1 MQWLYTKEA
10 NSVDLS
16 LPDGYRNKGPAVAKR
31 TSWTELWCCDDQKDR
46 ACCQTTT
53 NMYLWARL
61 SIRAAASFAQ
71 RRWQTGQRYR
81 PWLSNRRRV
90 LGDNC
95 SPHLF
100 TFHISTGSKYS
111 HTLSSE
117 PDRHQANLFESF
129 TRCCYGLALDAL
141 QHSTTLNFDLG
152 FDQLLLDAT
161 LWANDLGAYRI
172 WCHIRVPV
180 PDIKGTRMDDRSH
193 ERNMQHRH
201 HDESFR
207 CYINRSS
214 ASAAVGRWSNEW
226 RGSAGKSS
234 IPSLREF
241 LGSRMVRIRCEGMTN
256 DTMWLMNLTN
266 YLRNVQGCAK

>member
-1 MQWLYTKEA
+1 MQCLYTTEA
-10 NSVDLS
+10 NSADSSLS
-16 LPDGYRNKGPAVAKR
+16 DGYRKKSAAVAKR
-31 TSWTELWCCDDQKDR
+31 TFWPTIWSCDDQKDR

-53 NMYLWARL
+53 NMDLWARL
-61 SIRAAASFAQ
+61 SIRAATSFAQ

-100 TFHISTGSKYS
+100 TFHISTGSKSS

-117 PDRHQANLFESF
+117 PDRHQANLFEPF
-129 TRCCYGLALDAL
+129 ARCCYGLALDAL
-141 QHSTTLNFDLG
+141 QHFASRNFDLG

-172 WCHIRVPV
+172 RCHIRVPV
-180 PDIKGTRMDDRSH
+180 PDIKGTRMDDRSD

-226 RGSAGKSS
+226 RWSAGKPS

-241 LGSRMVRIRCEGMTN
+241 LGSRMVRIWCEGMTN
-256 DTMWLMNLTN
+256 STMWPMNITN
-266 YLRNVQGCAK
+266 YLRNTQRCAK